1 MSRSLYKG
9 PYINE
14 KILKKVQGK
23 KPADTAVIK
32 VWDRASV
39 ISPEMVGFKFGVH
52 NGKTHIEVLV
62 SEEMV
67 GHRLGEFSQTK
78 KFIRHGGKMQKDLEV
93 KKKEAEVAAAKAAKS
108 AGDLDAGMAT
118 WQHADE
124 QERLMT
130 VDAANVSMAHE
141 YNGEEYLINLIDT
154 PGHVDFGGNVT
165 RAMRAIDGTFVLIFS
180 V

>member
-14 KILKKVQGK
+14 KILKKIQGK
-23 KPADTAVIK
+23 KPSETGVIK

-78 KFIRHGGKMQKDLEV
+78 KFIRHGGKMQKELET
-93 KKKEAEVAAAKAAKS
+93 KRKEAEVAAAKAAKAS
-108 AGDLDAGMAT
+108 GD
-118 WQHADE
+118 
-124 QERLMT
+124 
-130 VDAANVSMAHE
+130 VKKK
-141 YNGEEYLINLIDT
+141 
-154 PGHVDFGGNVT
+154 
-165 RAMRAIDGTFVLIFS
+165 
-180 V
+180 